1 MMLPELVYGVS
12 DKKLGFAGYLVIDS
26 MVGNKSCGG
35 VRMSSTVTLKEVR
48 SLARNMTLKY
58 GFLGIPVG
66 GAKAGIQI
74 NRTLSRNEKKL
85 ILAKFGKSL
94 SRLIKAGYFIP
105 GTDMGTSEEDI
116 AWLLNAA
123 KGRKNSYVNIY
134 LSHIYAY
141 TYTSWTMLHSAKQAL
156 NTLKENSAFT
166 HQRVSLGL
174 DNTSVAIE
182 GFGKIGS
189 AAARTFSEN
198 GAKIVAI
205 STSNGA
211 IYNPKG
217 LDMDRLIAMKKI
229 FGDDLVNK
237 YDEAQRIAKDRLF
250 QLPVD
255 ILLPCAG
262 SWTINS
268 TNAHKV
274 RAKIIC
280 PGANIPLT
288 DKAEQ
293 ILFKRGIICVPDFVS
308 NSGAV
313 LGSYLSRFINSEKKK
328 KEIINKEFGQRVY
341 TLLRISRE
349 RNIYPK
355 GVAVEM
361 AFRRFYAIKKGEGK
375 LPSLFLRTVG
385 FLVPSAYLRI
395 FGNFL
400 APYMYTR
407 LTARAQNLW

>member
-12 DKKLGFAGYLVIDS
+12 DKKFGFTGYLVIDS

-35 VRMSSTVTLKEVR
+35 VRMSSTVTLEEVK

-58 GFLGIPVG
+58 GFLGIPMG
-66 GAKAGIQI
+66 GAKTGIRI
-74 NRTLSRNEKKL
+74 SCTLSRNRKKS
-85 ILAKFGKSL
+85 ILAKFGESI
-94 SRLIKAGYFIP
+94 SRLIKAGYYIP
-105 GTDMGTSEEDI
+105 GTDMGTSEQDI

-123 KGRKNSYVNIY
+123 KRQKNSYENVY

-141 TYTSWTMLHSAKQAL
+141 TYTSWTMLYSAEQAL
-156 NTLKENSAFT
+156 NTLEENRTFT
-166 HQRVSLGL
+166 HQKGALGL
-174 DNTSVAIE
+174 DSASVAIE

-189 AAARTFSEN
+189 AAAQTFSEK

-205 STSNGA
+205 STAKGA

-217 LDMDRLIAMKKI
+217 LDTDRLIDMRKTY
-229 FGDDLVNK
+229 GDALVNT
-237 YDEAQRIAKDRLF
+237 YDEAQRIAQDHLF

-262 SWTINS
+262 SWTVNS

-274 RAKIIC
+274 RAKIVC
-280 PGANIPLT
+280 PGANMPLT
-288 DKAEQ
+288 DQAEQ
-293 ILFKRGIICVPDFVS
+293 ILFKKGIICVPDFVS
-308 NSGAV
+308 NSGVV
-313 LGSYLSRFINSEKKK
+313 LGGYLSHFTHSEKKK
-328 KEIINKEFGQRVY
+328 EEIIKREFSQRVY
-341 TLLRISRE
+341 TLLRISRK
-349 RNIYPK
+349 RNLYPK

-361 AFRRFYAIKKGEGK
+361 AFRGFYEMKENEGK
-375 LPSLFLRTVG
+375 LPSLLLRAVG
-385 FLVPSAYLRI
+385 FLVPNAYLKT

-407 LTARAQNLW
+407 ILRRTSTF